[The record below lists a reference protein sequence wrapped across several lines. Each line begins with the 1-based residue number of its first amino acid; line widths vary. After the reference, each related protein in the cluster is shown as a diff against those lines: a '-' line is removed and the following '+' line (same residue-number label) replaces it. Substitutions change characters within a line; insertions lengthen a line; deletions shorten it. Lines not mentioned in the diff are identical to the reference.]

1 VEGVGDE
8 VAPRPGDV
16 GTGRTATCDDCEEAV
31 SQAPNRRSPELLM
44 LRTRSGQVL
53 GFVLRGNVAA
63 FLVVSSHLLLCKW
76 KGNMC
81 ACAVTEIVQAK
92 LKDTKLTESC
102 ATGTKV

>member
-53 GFVLRGNVAA
+53 GFVLRGS
-63 FLVVSSHLLLCKW
+63 FFGCFFSPFIMHMEGKH
-76 KGNMC
+76 
-81 ACAVTEIVQAK
+81 AVTEIVHAK
-92 LKDTKLTESC
+92 LKNTTKLTESC